1 MKSIF
6 YICMALGALLLP
18 VSEGIRDAVVVAI
31 KSVATGIEHMMIRGD
46 YAEIRVVEGDEF
58 DKVINEPGRLVIVSV
73 QSELSAGSRGADGE
87 LQKEIRRLPAE
98 VLVAKVIAERNR
110 ELLHRLNMPIIPTL
124 QIYSRG
130 KLVRQFSGNINKT
143 EFLVVM
149 NETMKKHASGEAG
162 SSITPLKKDWMPP
175 GIEAEPSKHVSPLT
189 PLNSER

>member
-1 MKSIF
+1 MKTIF

-31 KSVATGIEHMMIRGD
+31 KSVATGIERMMIRGD

-58 DKVINEPGRLVIVSV
+58 DKVVNEPRRLVIVAV
-73 QSELSAGSRGADGE
+73 QSELSAGSRGVNGE
-87 LQKEIRRLPAE
+87 LEKAIRRLPAE
-98 VLVAKVIAERNR
+98 VLVAKVIAERNQK
-110 ELLHRLNMPIIPTL
+110 LLQRLNIPAIPTL

-149 NETMKKHASGEAG
+149 NENLKNHASGEG
-162 SSITPLKKDWMPP
+162 GGVITPLKKDWMPP
-175 GIEAEPSKHVSPLT
+175 GIEAEPSKGDAPLT
-189 PLNSER
+189 PLNPEE